1 MQYSVCV
8 CVFMQETRIR
18 VEKDHQ
24 RTGCKLNLI
33 NPGHGDSVS
42 HVFITETPD
51 ILQEW
56 LDALWQHIYDQ
67 GQFNQRLSEF
77 KAKLFY
83 YSLYALTIITNL
95 FLGQWLHA
103 CDKLM
108 EIEVLSP
115 RKPPLFLTKQAD
127 SVYNDLSE

>member
-1 MQYSVCV
+1 MLKVTAIIPNDWQSFTIWDTLKNHHKICSIVFV

-67 GQFNQRLSEF
+67 GQFN
-77 KAKLFY
+77 
-83 YSLYALTIITNL
+83 
-95 FLGQWLHA
+95 
-103 CDKLM
+103 
-108 EIEVLSP
+108 
-115 RKPPLFLTKQAD
+115 
-127 SVYNDLSE
+127 